1 MSNPAHRI
9 LSSVVLLALA
19 ASPAA
24 AQQDGT
30 FPPSGGG
37 GDRPEGARP
46 GMRGDPAQMVERM
59 MSQDANG
66 DGKLARDEVPGPFAD
81 RIFERADTNGDGF
94 VDRGELEIFAK
105 SMPARQ
111 GGMRGEGAPGGAGP
125 GAPGGGGPASGGPAS
140 GGPASGGPGSVAPNA
155 PANLEAAM
163 KQVNR
168 AYRQL
173 RASGFDA
180 ASRERDLGSVQA
192 LQSGL
197 LACKA
202 MPAPPVT
209 DAWKAKNGDDEA
221 AYRVALRKAFVKT
234 ALVAM
239 ELEMAILEGDAARA
253 KTLVEKIRDTQESG
267 HALFQ
272 QEGDEKAPADAQRAR
287 GARGRASG
295 EAPAAE

>member
-1 MSNPAHRI
+1 MPNPTRPV
-9 LSSVVLLALA
+9 LSSLALLALA
-19 ASPAA
+19 LAHVTSPAL

-30 FPPSGGG
+30 FPPSGGA
-37 GDRPEGARP
+37 GDRPQGARQ

-66 DGKLARDEVPGPFAD
+66 DGKLARDEVPGPFAE

-94 VDRGELEIFAK
+94 VDRAELEAFAK
-105 SMPARQ
+105 SMPARP
-111 GGMRGEGAPGGAGP
+111 GGMRGEGGPDAPGVPGAGGP
-125 GAPGGGGPASGGPAS
+125 RGEAPG
-140 GGPASGGPGSVAPNA
+140 A
-155 PANLEAAM
+155 PANLESAM

-173 RASGFDA
+173 RGSAFDA

-192 LQSGL
+192 LQTGL

-202 MPAPPVT
+202 MPAPPMT

-221 AYRVALRKAFVKT
+221 AYRAGFRKAFVKSALT
-234 ALVAM
+234 AI
-239 ELEMAILEGDAARA
+239 ELEMAILDGDAAKA
-253 KTLVEKIRDTQESG
+253 KSLVERIHDSEESG

-272 QEGDEKAPADAQRAR
+272 REGGEKAPADAPRAR
-287 GARGRASG
+287 GDRARTRGG
-295 EAPAAE
+295 TPAAD

>member
-1 MSNPAHRI
+1 MHR
-9 LSSVVLLALA
+9 LVRCTAFAVLLAG
-19 ASPAA
+19 SPAF

-37 GDRPEGARP
+37 GGDRPQGARP
-46 GMRGDPAQMVERM
+46 GMRGDPAQLVERM

-66 DGKLARDEVPGPFAD
+66 DGKLARDEVPGPFAE

-94 VDRGELEIFAK
+94 VDRAELEAFAK

-111 GGMRGEGAPGGAGP
+111 GAMRGEGA
-125 GAPGGGGPASGGPAS
+125 GAPPAGGPAAGG
-140 GGPASGGPGSVAPNA
+140 APNA
-155 PANLEAAM
+155 PANLESAM

-173 RASGFDA
+173 RGSAFDA
-180 ASRERDLGSVQA
+180 ASRDRDLGSVQA
-192 LQSGL
+192 LQGAL

-202 MPAPPVT
+202 MPAPPIT
-209 DAWKAKNGDDEA
+209 EAWKTKNGDDEG
-221 AYRVALRKAFVKT
+221 AYRLAFRKAFAKS
-234 ALVAM
+234 AMVAI
-239 ELEMAILEGDAARA
+239 ELEMAILEGDATRA
-253 KTLVEKIRDTQESG
+253 KALVEKIHETQESG

-272 QEGDEKAPADAQRAR
+272 SEGGEAGAADAPRAR
-287 GARGRASG
+287 GARSRARG